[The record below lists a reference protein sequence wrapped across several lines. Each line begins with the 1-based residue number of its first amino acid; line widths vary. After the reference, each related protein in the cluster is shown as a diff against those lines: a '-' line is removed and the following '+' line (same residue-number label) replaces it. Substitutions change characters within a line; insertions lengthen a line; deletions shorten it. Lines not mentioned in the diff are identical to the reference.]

1 MTLNLNKKDS
11 DLNYENKSIIKGN
24 KNLKDNIYAYNY
36 DKNDNSTKY
45 NENNSIRMNN
55 LEDRISSL
63 EKMLQCLYE
72 FIHLKEEEKNN
83 DFQYTL
89 MIEQLNIK
97 INTLEKEIKSLHKE
111 KNENKK
117 IIMELNNKILDLEQK
132 INNNN
137 YNNMQDIIFS
147 LSNKEKKLNLLI
159 NEFHDMT
166 KESDL
171 IINNKL
177 NEKINEFNIFNENK
191 ISELLSLIQ
200 NINSIIEENEFKVNN
215 INENIQNIQKDNL
228 QLLKIISVQEQKFN
242 NFELINNEINSIK
255 EKIRILIDDYNL
267 KIENSFV
274 QNY

>member
-1 MTLNLNKKDS
+1 MTLNLKKKDS

-63 EKMLQCLYE
+63 EKMLQCLDE

-147 LSNKEKKLNLLI
+147 LSDKEKKLNLLI

-200 NINSIIEENEFKVNN
+200 NINSIIEENEFKVNS

-228 QLLKIISVQEQKFN
+228 QLLKIISIQEQKFN

>member
-63 EKMLQCLYE
+63 EKMLQCLDE

-177 NEKINEFNIFNENK
+177 NEKINEFNIFNENN

-228 QLLKIISVQEQKFN
+228 QLLKIISIQEQKFN

-255 EKIRILIDDYNL
+255 EKIRILIDDYNI
-267 KIENSFV
+267 KIENSFL
-274 QNY
+274 